1 MVTRHEIPNDLK
13 ECSTTQHGQASL
25 TWHSWRVG
33 AAWGA
38 RSRGLGPDQST
49 PQPLNLLF
57 FKSRSNKAHMQRK
70 IMCIRMQIY
79 TPLSTQTLSKKLI
92 EPFLKICACTRCSRR
107 IRLSTPWSKV
117 DWPSCRQQEY
127 MTYPLGVTAGGRLRG
142 PMTSS

>member
-1 MVTRHEIPNDLK
+1 MWLQDMKFQMTLRNALPPSIDKQVWHDAADGWE
-13 ECSTTQHGQASL
+13 QHGGP
-25 TWHSWRVG
+25 G
-33 AAWGA
+33 AGDWGQT
-38 RSRGLGPDQST
+38 SQHHN
-49 PQPLNLLF
+49 PLILF

-70 IMCIRMQIY
+70 IMCIRMKIY
-79 TPLSTQTLSKKLI
+79 TSLSTQTLNKKLI

-117 DWPSCRQQEY
+117 DWPSCSQQEY